1 MISMKFFTF
10 FSILQIPLYDAFF
23 SLPIHSKISLCS
35 RKKKYNDEESY
46 DIVHRPQKT
55 MKYKYKARSVLQE
68 LYNNEIKND
77 NIPLVL
83 VSGPA
88 GTGKTLFPTQYAAK
102 LLLETDMKIVLTR
115 PIVSVDEELGFL
127 PGNINEKMHPWI
139 VPIFDILSEF
149 ILPQKI
155 EKYIQEKRI
164 EIVPLAFMRG
174 RTFKNT
180 FIIGDELQN
189 ASVKQMLMLIT
200 RVGENSKLIITGD
213 IEQCDTKEN
222 GLFDLIQRFESYYHE
237 KDFKFLQE
245 DNISFIK
252 LGIND
257 VQRSYLVSTILN
269 IYNN

>member
-1 MISMKFFTF
+1 MISMKFFKF
-10 FSILQIPLYDAFF
+10 FSIIQIPLYNAFF
-23 SLPIHSKISLCS
+23 IPHIHSKISLSS
-35 RKKKYNDEESY
+35 RKKKYNNEESF

-55 MKYKYKARSVLQE
+55 MKYKYKPRSVLQE

-127 PGNINEKMHPWI
+127 PGDINEKMHPWI

-200 RVGENSKLIITGD
+200 RVGENSKMIITGD
-213 IEQCDTKEN
+213 IQQCDTNEN

-237 KDFKFLQE
+237 KDFKFLQK